1 MDHDH
6 SGLGAS
12 SYHHGALRAA
22 LLEAAEAML
31 EESGVDRFTLR
42 GVARRVGV
50 SHAAPAHHFVDV
62 RGVLTELATI
72 GFESLSRTMEEEHEV
87 RAGDRLT
94 AIGLG
99 YVRFA
104 IERPALFG
112 LMWRTDRLDR
122 TGDRYRVAARRAF
135 QILEETMAAVHRAAG
150 RPASGPSFDA
160 DVRLAWASVHGLGT
174 LINAGHLTPDGD
186 ARRDFAS
193 IAPWVG
199 DVVRRMVEA
208 ARASPGRAAASGPA
222 PAPSARSGSG

>member
-1 MDHDH
+1 MDHDDKAV
-6 SGLGAS
+6 SARG
-12 SYHHGALRAA
+12 YHHGDLRAA
-22 LLEAAEAML
+22 LLEAAEAQL

-72 GFESLSRTMEEEHEV
+72 GFEGLSRTMEEEHDV

-122 TGDRYRVAARRAF
+122 TGDRYRIAARRAF
-135 QILEETMAAVHRAAG
+135 QILEETMAAVHGAMG
-150 RPASGPSFDA
+150 RPASGPGFDA

-174 LINAGHLTPDGD
+174 LINAGHLAPDCE

-193 IAPWVG
+193 VEPWVG
-199 DVVRRMVEA
+199 DVVRRMAEA
-208 ARASPGRAAASGPA
+208 ARASPGRAAA
-222 PAPSARSGSG
+222 